1 MDFANERRAMI
12 DLLVQR
18 GIRDWRVLEAMAQ
31 VPRHVF
37 VPENERSLA
46 YSDQALPIGEGQTI
60 SQPYMVALMVEA
72 LQLAP
77 TDRVLEVGAGSG
89 YAAAVLSRIVAKVHT
104 VECREALA
112 ERAVALLQTLGYAN
126 VTVHVGD
133 GTQGLPDYAPF
144 DAILV
149 SAASPWVPAP
159 LREQLASS
167 GRLVIPVGGR
177 QAQILLR
184 LRREGDTLRTERLCD
199 VRFVPLIGGHAWTA
213 ERYPER

>member
-1 MDFANERRAMI
+1 MDFANERRAMV

-18 GIRDWRVLEAMAQ
+18 GIRDQRVLDAMAQ
-31 VPRHVF
+31 VPRHAF

-89 YAAAVLSRIVAKVHT
+89 YAAAVLSRIVTKVHT
-104 VECREALA
+104 VECREVLA
-112 ERAVALLQTLGYAN
+112 KRAVALLQALGYAN
-126 VTVHVGD
+126 VTVHIGD

-199 VRFVPLIGGHAWTA
+199 VRFVPLIGGHAWTT

>member
-18 GIRDWRVLEAMAQ
+18 GIRDRRVLDAMAQ
-31 VPRHVF
+31 VPRHAF
-37 VPENERSLA
+37 VPENERSFA

-112 ERAVALLQTLGYAN
+112 ERAVALIQALGYTN
-126 VTVHVGD
+126 ITVHIGD

-199 VRFVPLIGGHAWTA
+199 VRFVPLIGGHAWTT

>member
-1 MDFANERRAMI
+1 MDVENERRAMI
-12 DLLVQR
+12 DLLVRR
-18 GIRDWRVLEAMAQ
+18 GISDRRVLDAMAQ
-31 VPRHVF
+31 VPRHLF
-37 VPENERSLA
+37 VPASERALA

-60 SQPYMVALMVEA
+60 SQPYMVALMLEA
-72 LQLAP
+72 LQLTS
-77 TDRVLEVGAGSG
+77 TDRVLEIGAGSG

-104 VECREALA
+104 VECRETLA
-112 ERAVALLQTLGYAN
+112 TGAAAVLHTLGYDN
-126 VTVHVGD
+126 VTVHIGD

-159 LREQLASS
+159 LRAQLASS

-177 QAQILLR
+177 QAQLLLR

-213 ERYPER
+213 EHYPEY

>member
-1 MDFANERRAMI
+1 MDFASERCAMI

-18 GIRDWRVLEAMAQ
+18 GIRDRRVLDAMAQ
-31 VPRHVF
+31 VPRHAF

-72 LQLAP
+72 LQLDP
-77 TDRVLEVGAGSG
+77 TDRVLEIGAGSG

-112 ERAVALLQTLGYAN
+112 ERAAVLLKTLGYAN

-133 GTQGLPDYAPF
+133 GAQGLPDYAPF

-199 VRFVPLIGGHAWTA
+199 VRFVPLIGAHAWTA

>member
-1 MDFANERRAMI
+1 MDFANERRTMI

-18 GIRDWRVLEAMAQ
+18 GIRDRRVLDAMAQ
-31 VPRHVF
+31 VPRHAF

-89 YAAAVLSRIVAKVHT
+89 YAAAVLSRIVTKVHT

-112 ERAVALLQTLGYAN
+112 KRAVALLQALGYAN
-126 VTVHVGD
+126 VTVHIGD

-199 VRFVPLIGGHAWTA
+199 VRFVPLIGGHAWTT

>member
-1 MDFANERRAMI
+1 MDFTNERRAMI
-12 DLLVQR
+12 DLLIRR
-18 GIRDWRVLEAMAQ
+18 GVSDRRVLDAMAQ
-31 VPRHVF
+31 TPRHLF
-37 VPENERSLA
+37 VPDHERAHA
-46 YSDQALPIGEGQTI
+46 YNDQALPIGEGQTI
-60 SQPYMVALMVEA
+60 SQPYMVALMLEA

-77 TDRVLEVGAGSG
+77 TDRVLEIGAGSG
-89 YAAAVLSRIVAKVHT
+89 YAAAVLSQIVAKVHT
-104 VECREALA
+104 IECREALA
-112 ERAVALLQTLGYAN
+112 TSAAALLRTLGYEN

-199 VRFVPLIGGHAWTA
+199 VRFVPLVGGHAWTT
-213 ERYPER
+213 ERFPER